1 MSRNFPKRSFC
12 RHVAGNTSR
21 VGLLALQ
28 GAFDAHGR
36 LLRTLGAETTE
47 VRLPAQL
54 DDIDA
59 LVLPGGESTTLLKLI
74 DAFAF
79 EEPLRAFVQSGRPVL
94 ATCMGVI
101 LLAENVTNP
110 PQRSF
115 GLLPVDVERNSYGR
129 QVESFEARSSFAGE
143 TFDLVFI
150 RAPRITRTGPGVETL
165 LEHGGDPVLVRHGN
179 ILAATFHPELGECTA
194 IHRLFLE
201 MAKQS
206 GRLSRARTGA

>member
-1 MSRNFPKRSFC
+1 MN
-12 RHVAGNTSR
+12 ATSGKPAPSATR
-21 VGLLALQ
+21 IGLLALQ
-28 GAFDAHGR
+28 GAYAAHGVR
-36 LLRTLGAETTE
+36 LRELGAATTE
-47 VRLPAQL
+47 VRLPSQL
-54 DDIDA
+54 DEVDA

-129 QVESFEARSSFAGE
+129 QVESFEAQAAFARE

-150 RAPRITRTGPGVETL
+150 RAPRITRAAPDVETL
-165 LEHGGDPVLVRHGN
+165 LDHAGDPVLVRREN
-179 ILAATFHPELGECTA
+179 ILAATFHPELSECTA

-201 MAKQS
+201 MAKQ
-206 GRLSRARTGA
+206 GVGG